1 MGAGTESYKKPEY
14 GSLAGAMGE
23 KLGSAIQLAA
33 GARKRQ
39 NDELQELEELG
50 DNRTDEEEERY
61 QELKAQKEEQGNAFF
76 MKKALGTEFGGDFKR
91 RTMGFFQTN
100 PEEQN
105 DPALDKQ
112 KRFDALVAAQPAKVE
127 GVKQGELD
135 LSSAGYQ
142 EQGVVGKLSADIAE
156 KFAILSAKVDQL
168 RKKEDEDKTPSVVV
182 KLAENIKGVGTFF
195 TKNNQIEEQQT
206 KVAEET
212 LAEQIKA
219 KDAAE
224 SSAIE
229 NRGEGTSDSAGTN
242 AIDNRRKKG
251 KKKKGLFGTALDFGL
266 GLLSKRRG
274 RRGGRNRM
282 PRMSKGRQYS
292 NPIGPLGRGSSQPWA
307 RARGGAG
314 MGGFSPRMRSRV
326 LPGRKGLASGG
337 VLAKNPEK
345 PPEKLASGGVLDNPT
360 AVGGASDQAIIPKNK
375 LESAVKTDPENVKKS
390 SPFAKALQLPTMA
403 AGAIMMG
410 TASNVINHM
419 GGIGK
424 IFRPVVQKLF
434 EPAAAAFGIP
444 GSLVSAFFGGPANA
458 KTTDTKGG
466 GGKGKSST
474 QNSSASSTTGGGA
487 TGFMAPGMISNGGS
501 VDGYRITS
509 PFGPR
514 NTGIPGASR
523 NHQGVDYGVPQGTAI
538 ALKKP
543 GKVIE
548 TTVPAMGNLGAIF
561 VKHDDGTRSRYLH
574 MSKIAV
580 TPGQLVTSGTVIG
593 KTGGQPGTPG
603 AGPTNGAHLHFE
615 YYPSSTGGPVD
626 GSRVASSYFTVGGT
640 IDQGAPAAP
649 PVAADPAAAPVTP
662 ADDTTASG
670 DPIILPAVTAPDT
683 SRLPKPRNS
692 AKPISTSPV
701 TPAYPTEDANNP
713 YMGPAF

>member
-1 MGAGTESYKKPEY
+1 MAAGTESYSKPQY

-23 KLGSAIQLAA
+23 KLGGAIQLAA

-39 NDELQELEELG
+39 NDEIKELEEKG
-50 DNRTDEEEERY
+50 EARTPEEDARFE
-61 QELKAQKEEQGNAFF
+61 ELKAQKEEQGGAFF

-105 DPALDKQ
+105 DPALTKQ
-112 KRFDALVAAQPAKVE
+112 KRFDALVAAQPAQVE

-142 EQGVVGKLSADIAE
+142 EQGALGKLSASIAE

-168 RKKEDEDKTPSVVV
+168 RQKEDADKTPSVIVQ
-182 KLAENIKGVGTFF
+182 LAENIKGVGTFF
-195 TKNNQIEEQQT
+195 SKNNQIEEQQT
-206 KVAEET
+206 KVSEET

-224 SSAIE
+224 ASSIE
-229 NRGEGTSDSAGTN
+229 NRGEDGTDSASTS
-242 AIDNRRKKG
+242 AINNRRDKNG
-251 KKKKGLFGTALDFGL
+251 KKKKGLIGSAVDLGL
-266 GLLSKRRG
+266 GLLSRRRG

-307 RARGGAG
+307 RARGGTG

-337 VLAKNPEK
+337 VLSKNPEK
-345 PPEKLASGGVLDNPT
+345 SPEKLASGGVLDNPT

-501 VDGYRITS
+501 VDGYQITS

-523 NHQGVDYGVPQGTAI
+523 NHLGVDYGVPQGTAI

-548 TTVPAMGNLGAIF
+548 TTVPAMGNLGAVF

-574 MSKIAV
+574 MSKISV
-580 TPGQLVTSGTVIG
+580 GPGQLVTSGTVIG
-593 KTGGQPGTPG
+593 KTGGEPGTPG

-626 GSRVASSYFTVGGT
+626 GSGVASSYFTVGGT
-640 IDQGAPAAP
+640 IERPAPAP
-649 PVAADPAAAPVTP
+649 PVAATPAAAPVTP
-662 ADDTTASG
+662 SADTASG
-670 DPIILPAVTAPDT
+670 APIILDPIVAPDT
-683 SRLPKPRNS
+683 SRLAKPRKS
-692 AKPISTSPV
+692 AKPTTATSP
-701 TPAYPTEDANNP
+701 TPAYPTEDPNNP
-713 YMGPAF
+713 YPETTF